1 MGERTELPPF
11 PLDGVKLKVFLDFVE
26 DMGGRQAF
34 FKTAFEKEQSGP
46 WGFCPCFLKAKQVPL
61 TTTDVCNKFLKKV
74 DRAKAQSYVK
84 YLTDRN
90 SPDVGRATVFISH
103 A

>member
-46 WGFCPCFLKAKQVPL
+46 WGFCPCFSRSVLKAKQVLL
-61 TTTDVCNKFLKKV
+61 TTTDVCDMFLM
-74 DRAKAQSYVK
+74 AC
-84 YLTDRN
+84 T
-90 SPDVGRATVFISH
+90 
-103 A
+103 